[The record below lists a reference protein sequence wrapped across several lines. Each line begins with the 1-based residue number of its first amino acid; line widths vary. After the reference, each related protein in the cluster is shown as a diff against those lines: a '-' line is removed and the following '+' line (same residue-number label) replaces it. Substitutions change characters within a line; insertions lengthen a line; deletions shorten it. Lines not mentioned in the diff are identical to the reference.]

1 MQEQIVHESIEEFKR
16 YNKVLEGNKRY
27 VEKKLAE
34 NPDYFKIL
42 SAGQNPKY
50 LLIGCSDSRAPPNEI
65 TETDPGEIFIH
76 RNIANLVIP
85 TDLNVRIFIIQL
97 NCVIQY
103 AVEHLK
109 VHNIVVMGHT
119 CCGGVKA
126 AMA

>member
-76 RNIANLVIP
+76 RNIANVVVP
-85 TDLNVRIFIIQL
+85 TDLNV
-97 NCVIQY
+97 NGVP
-103 AVEHLK
+103 
-109 VHNIVVMGHT
+109 NIRSTVLFSMP
-119 CCGGVKA
+119 
-126 AMA
+126 